1 MKKTYMTSLPDK
13 AGAFQAASEI
23 IFSLGLNITRV
34 SYNKAVDLHMLFVE
48 VEGEPE
54 VIGQATILLNNAG
67 YILGSTDFGRML
79 LIDFI
84 LKDRPGSVLP
94 VLRLINSYGINI
106 SYISSQTT
114 DDSFQRF
121 RIGFIAQSDDEA
133 TRFLRDAA
141 LRFRLEIISCE
152 TRGHVLDNTVFY
164 LSFANSI
171 ASRLGLT
178 SAQESELIVQSNLIM
193 EMLRDTPNAQYETF
207 DYISRFA
214 EHMCLRHGSAFG
226 CRISDYLISPRVSA
240 RLIEPPCG
248 SNICI
253 LDCGG
258 RLIFVDGG
266 FCCYE
271 GEGMAEIRR
280 LYPDFDDREKCL
292 VLTHADV
299 DHCGIADHF
308 SDIYTSGAC
317 CRNFADEQA
326 GRDNLREV
334 NAIHKP
340 YVIISKL
347 LSGYRSVPLAPLHS
361 VGERE
366 PGDKRV
372 LAPIGELSLYGL
384 CFEIYE
390 GLGGHTPGEIV
401 LIERHEKLV
410 FSGDIFINV
419 KGCIPLQHEFNMLA
433 PYLMTSVDTDPELAK
448 REREELFKLL
458 GPGSWL
464 VFGGH
469 GAPKRI

>member
-23 IFSLGLNITRV
+23 IASLGLNITRV

-48 VEGEPE
+48 VDGAPE
-54 VIGQATILLNNAG
+54 AIGQATILLNNAG

-79 LIDFI
+79 LLDFI
-84 LKDRPGSVLP
+84 LPDRPGTVLP
-94 VLRLINSYGINI
+94 VLRLINDRGINI
-106 SYISSQTT
+106 SYISSQADGGDT
-114 DDSFQRF
+114 QRF
-121 RIGFIAQSDDEA
+121 RIGFIVSSDDEA

-141 LRFRLEIISCE
+141 ARFRIEIISCE
-152 TRGHVLDNTVFY
+152 KRGQVLDNTVFY

-178 SAQESELIVQSNLIM
+178 AEQESELIVQSNLIM
-193 EMLRDTPNAQYETF
+193 EMLRDTPNAQYDTF
-207 DYISRFA
+207 NYISRFA
-214 EHMCLRHGSAFG
+214 DHMCAHHGGAFS
-226 CRISDYLISPRVSA
+226 CRVSDYMIGPGVSA
-240 RLIEPPCG
+240 KLIEPPCG

-258 RLIFVDGG
+258 SLIFIDGG

-280 LYPDFDDREKCL
+280 LYPDFDDREKSL
-292 VLTHADV
+292 ILTHADV

-308 SDIYTSGAC
+308 ADIYTSGAC
-317 CRNFADEQA
+317 CGNFADEQA

-334 NAIHKP
+334 NPIHKP

-347 LSGYRSVPLAPLHS
+347 LSGYRSVPLVPLHS
-361 VGERE
+361 VGERA
-366 PGDKRV
+366 PGDERS
-372 LAPIGELSLYGL
+372 LAYIGKLSLYGL
-384 CFEIYE
+384 SFEVFE
-390 GLGGHTPGEIV
+390 GLGGHTPGESV
-401 LIERHEKLV
+401 LIERSLRLV

-419 KGCIPLQHEFNMLA
+419 KGCIPVQHEFNMLA

-448 REREELFKLL
+448 RERDELFRLM

-469 GAPKRI
+469 GAPKRV